1 MQIPL
6 IVTNDNLYS
15 FYRSFGKALSWSVGD
30 IVRAE
35 VINVMSSGSVALR
48 VTQEN
53 GESAIITAKSQ
64 VPLSAGSQ
72 VLLKVSG
79 GEGEIRLQLVSTA
92 TEGSLINNQPPETMP
107 ARLLKILTDFS
118 GLRLS
123 SGDIQLI
130 KDAFEKIPER
140 LRVAIPEF
148 KALAELMPQVEELN
162 AGLLKQSVEGSGVL
176 LETKLKLI
184 GRNMSG
190 AEDGSGPGFI
200 IEGSEEHAD
209 VLRQVINDDEV
220 LREFKLSGKGESE
233 IGATLD
239 KVIRKALEGSGKQLL
254 SEHGKAAETGDGSF
268 RPETDQKAVLIK
280 LGALLKDSDIA
291 SSLKAAGV
299 KVSDVSG
306 AVDRLL
312 KNIEFFQLSSKV
324 NDVLYTFLPLT
335 WQEMRDGEITFRK
348 ENRSGE
354 RTFSCDINLDL
365 APMGRL
371 SVSVTLYDG
380 SYHVTFYAEEDTT
393 KLLIESGKNHLQQQ
407 FADNGLPLRVV
418 NISGKRNP
426 GAGDGKGLHIRV

>member
-1 MQIPL
+1 
-6 IVTNDNLYS
+6 
-15 FYRSFGKALSWSVGD
+15 
-30 IVRAE
+30 
-35 VINVMSSGSVALR
+35 MSSGSVALR

-64 VPLSAGSQ
+64 VPLSTGSQ

-92 TEGSLINNQPPETMP
+92 TEGSLINHQPPETMP

-130 KDAFEKIPER
+130 KDAFEKIPDR
-140 LRVAIPEF
+140 MRIAFPEF
-148 KALAELMPQVEELN
+148 KALEDLMPEVEELN

-184 GRNMSG
+184 GRNMPG
-190 AEDGSGPGFI
+190 TEDGSGPGFI

-209 VLRQVINDDEV
+209 VLRQVISDDEV

-239 KVIRKALEGSGKQLL
+239 KVVRKALEGAGKQLL
-254 SEHGKAAETGDGSF
+254 AEHGKAAETGDGTF

-299 KVSDVSG
+299 KVPEVSG
-306 AVDRLL
+306 AVERLL

-354 RTFSCDINLDL
+354 RAFSCDINLDL

-371 SVSVTLYDG
+371 SVSVTLYGG
-380 SYHVTFYAEEDTT
+380 SYHITFYAEEETT

-407 FADNGLPLRVV
+407 FADNGLSLRVV

-426 GAGDGKGLHIRV
+426 GAGVGEGKGLHIRV